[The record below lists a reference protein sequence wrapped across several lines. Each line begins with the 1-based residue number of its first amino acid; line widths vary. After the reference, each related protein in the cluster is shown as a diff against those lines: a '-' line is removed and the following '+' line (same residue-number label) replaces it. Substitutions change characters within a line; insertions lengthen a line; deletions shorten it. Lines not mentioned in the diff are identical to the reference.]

1 MKTRRQIRFFSQ
13 SFPCQRDSPNSFS
26 KHACQALGSLQ
37 QTAANHAKGLA
48 LQELA
53 FIHDL
58 NTGLGTE
65 DTD

>member
-13 SFPCQRDSPNSFS
+13 FPLPERFTTHSFS